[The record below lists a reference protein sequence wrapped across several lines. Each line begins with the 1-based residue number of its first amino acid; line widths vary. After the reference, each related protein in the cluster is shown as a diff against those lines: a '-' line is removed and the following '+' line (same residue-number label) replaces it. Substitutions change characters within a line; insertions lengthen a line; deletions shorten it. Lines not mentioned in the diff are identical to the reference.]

1 MTGAE
6 IRDMILDSGLR
17 LWRVAE
23 KLGMTD
29 TTFSKRLRHDF
40 SDEEAERIKNAI
52 GEIKA
57 KK

>member
-1 MTGAE
+1 MTGIE
-6 IRDMILDSGLR
+6 TRKMILDSGLR
-17 LWRVAE
+17 LWMVAE

-29 TTFSKRLRHDF
+29 TVFSKKLRHDF
-40 SDEEAERIKNAI
+40 SDEEVKRIKNAI